1 MWPSGSLEESLRC
14 FVSIGTGVP
23 SLRSF
28 TDDLVGVDQSLLA
41 IATETEKA
49 AERFRWD
56 KLGLEDKGRYYR
68 FKVSHWLEDIG
79 LEDSKRRDAIIAATD
94 KYLES
99 QAVFKRIRA
108 CVRGWSKELL
118 VWHLR
123 LYAQGLHPE
132 GLHSSLPRDVY

>member
-1 MWPSGSLEESLRC
+1 M
-14 FVSIGTGVP
+14 SIGTGVP

-56 KLGLEDKGRYYR
+56 KSGLEDKGRYYR

-108 CVRGWSKELL
+108 CVRG
-118 VWHLR
+118 
-123 LYAQGLHPE
+123 
-132 GLHSSLPRDVY
+132 